1 MKQHNRS
8 NKEGVCIIK
17 LSEHGNITGVNDFA
31 LQTSF
36 KAVQRSFVLR
46 NNNFNLGFIKWV
58 LGFLLCVFI
67 NFQQMASSPRCS
79 YLLYLEPQVTLMGIT
94 MNTQKKMGE

>member
-1 MKQHNRS
+1 MKQHNRG
-8 NKEGVCIIK
+8 NKEGVCIK
-17 LSEHGNITGVNDFA
+17 KRSENGNITGVNDFA

-67 NFQQMASSPRCS
+67 NFHQMASSPRCS

>member
-1 MKQHNRS
+1 MKQPNRS
-8 NKEGVCIIK
+8 YKEGVCIKK
-17 LSEHGNITGVNDFA
+17 LSENGNITGVNDFA

-58 LGFLLCVFI
+58 LGFFLCVFI
-67 NFQQMASSPRCS
+67 NFHQMASSPRFS
-79 YLLYLEPQVTLMGIT
+79 YLLYLIAPVTLMDIA